1 MKPLDTLD
9 SSAVIEMYREG
20 GIAFMPKL
28 NGPRRVEL
36 AGMSDDK
43 RRKIC
48 QLINQ
53 SLPYAKPPEKVGHG
67 DQRYYRLDIHYAT
80 PGQSGSLMV
89 IIPENQIPAEL
100 VELWKAASPDG

>member
-20 GIAFMPKL
+20 GMAFIPKL
-28 NGPRRVEL
+28 NGPRRVAL

-43 RRKIC
+43 RREIC

-53 SLPYAKPPEKVGHG
+53 SLPYAKPAEEAGSG
-67 DQRYYRLDIHYAT
+67 DQRYYRLEIQYAA
-80 PGQSGSLMV
+80 PGQSGSLVV
-89 IIPENQIPAEL
+89 IIPESQIPAEL
-100 VELWKAASPDG
+100 VELWKAASPDS